1 MRLTKRDYEV
11 LSLLNRCRYATTKQL
26 VELYFREN
34 KPKTATRRAN
44 LLTKNY
50 PTLGLSIILNA
61 ESVACE
67 LGAVR
72 MFGTSP
78 TKGLRHFEKLSRTS
92 SSS

>member
-44 LLTKNY
+44 LLAKKLRN
-50 PTLGLSIILNA
+50 LGLIHVKERYFWKIFPSNQDVGGALRPCSHILR
-61 ESVACE
+61 SS
-67 LGAVR
+67 L
-72 MFGTSP
+72 T
-78 TKGLRHFEKLSRTS
+78 LSFD
-92 SSS
+92 